1 MLQLL
6 QLCSCQQ
13 SPLPGISIFDTVSY
27 RTDVCDRA
35 RAYFNDGIEL
45 ELRDALNGLDLSVY
59 ITDYSDTNGTGK
71 AMFRLTDQGTIPEW
85 NPGAIAD
92 ILDELGRRA
101 GFTWRNKLATSKG
114 IDMDTDDSK
123 TWSDLLYWSMESFD
137 ISADYWNESNERK
150 AKGATYSFSWY
161 DDSLVLITKSKKK
174 WVFMSFMEPFD
185 TKVWGMIVAFIFGT
199 GILYNFLNKLSDI
212 SDVRQV
218 DCLSAIFLS
227 AITFTGHFEFRVS
240 SSNQSIRIF
249 SLINALSVPIVS
261 LNSIFSP
268 SWKPSQTLMQRAC
281 SRFHGAFGLSSS

>member
-6 QLCSCQQ
+6 QSCSCQQ
-13 SPLPGISIFDTVSY
+13 SPLPGISIFNDTVSH

-35 RAYFNDGIEL
+35 RAYFNDEIEL

-114 IDMDTDDSK
+114 IDMDTDDNK
-123 TWSDLLYWSMESFD
+123 TWADLLYWSMESFD

-150 AKGATYSFSWY
+150 AKGAAYSFSWY
-161 DDSLVLITKSKKK
+161 DDSLVLITKSRKRQL
-174 WVFMSFMEPFD
+174 FMSFMEPFD

-199 GILYNFLNKLSDI
+199 GILYNFLNKLSDDTD
-212 SDVRQV
+212 SRQV
-218 DCLSAIFLS
+218 NCSSAIFLS

-240 SSNQSIRIF
+240 SSNQSIKNSLQSYRSTPSFLLNGNQAKLSCSALALVFVELLGSHHRSRI
-249 SLINALSVPIVS
+249 
-261 LNSIFSP
+261 
-268 SWKPSQTLMQRAC
+268 
-281 SRFHGAFGLSSS
+281 HG